1 MPPDSHDSSLQELPT
16 ELESVLPDVRLQ
28 LDPDPV
34 EAMPALRR
42 RLAAL
47 LLEGAQAHDFSRRLA
62 FIEAGLRLTLR
73 NRPDDSLLVLVQM
86 LSDRQYGYCATHAL
100 LVASACLLVA
110 PLVPIDEPQQSALL
124 RAALTMNIA
133 LAELQDLLATQ
144 VQQTTEHQRDKIA
157 SHPSDSAALLR
168 ALGVTDP
175 DWLRW
180 VQDHHEAP
188 DGSGYPSQ
196 KTELDLGQQLLHM
209 SDLFVARIS
218 PRRTRRGLWPQVVV
232 GNLYLQAQASA
243 SPLGGYFAKQ
253 LGMYPPGTLV
263 RLKTDETALVVR
275 RGAKINTPLTLAITG
290 PDDMLLNSPVKR
302 DTQVPLYAIKA
313 TVSAED
319 VRIRL
324 DLGRLLKR
332 V

>member
-1 MPPDSHDSSLQELPT
+1 MPLDPHDPTAHELPAD
-16 ELESVLPDVRLQ
+16 LEPVLHDVRLQ

-47 LLEGAQAHDFSRRLA
+47 LLEGAQAHDFARRLA
-62 FIEAGLRLTLR
+62 FIEAGLRLTLQS
-73 NRPDDSLLVLVQM
+73 RPDDSVLVLVHM

-100 LVASACLLVA
+100 LAASSCLLVA
-110 PLVPIDEPQQSALL
+110 PLLPIEEPQRGALL

-144 VQQTTEHQRDKIA
+144 AQQTTAHQREKITA
-157 SHPSDSAALLR
+157 HPSDSAAILR
-168 ALGVTDP
+168 TLGVTDT

-196 KTELDLGQQLLHM
+196 KTELDLGQQLLRL

-218 PRRTRRGLWPQVVV
+218 PRSSRRGMWPQVVV
-232 GNLYLQAQASA
+232 GNLYLEAEASA
-243 SPLGGYFAKQ
+243 SPLGACFVKQ
-253 LGMYPPGTLV
+253 FGMYPPGTLV
-263 RLKTDETALVVR
+263 RLKTGETALVVR
-275 RGAKINTPLTLAITG
+275 RGAKVNTPLTLAITG
-290 PDDMLLNSPVKR
+290 PDGMLLSIPVKR
-302 DTQVPLYAIKA
+302 DTQLPLYAIKA
-313 TVSAED
+313 PVAPEEL
-319 VRIRL
+319 RIRL
-324 DLGRLLKR
+324 DLARLLKR